1 MEQPRERAMDVG
13 FIGLGNMGAAMA
25 RNLIK
30 AGHRITVYNRSRG
43 KAEELA
49 KDGAVVAGSPAEAA
63 RTGIALTMLANDDA
77 LCAVTEGPDGILA
90 GLPADGILVS
100 MSTVSLAVT
109 RRLASAA
116 TDAGKVFV
124 AAPVFGRPD
133 AAVAAKLFIPVAG
146 PAAAVARIEP
156 LLAAMGQKT
165 VQFGEDPV
173 HAAAVKIS
181 GNFMLQTAIEG
192 LAEALALIRKH
203 GVDPAQYLDFM
214 TGSLFGAPLYKIYGS
229 AIVEQRYEPAG
240 FALPLALKDTKLA
253 LAAADEAG
261 IPLPLADLIRDRFL
275 IGLSRGWE
283 NLDMAALG
291 KVAAENAGLK
301 G

>member
-1 MEQPRERAMDVG
+1 MDVG

-30 AGHRITVYNRSRG
+30 AGHRVTVYNRSRN
-43 KAEELA
+43 KAEELV
-49 KDGAVVAGSPAEAA
+49 KEGALIADHPADAA
-63 RTGIALTMLANDDA
+63 RSGVAITMLADDDA
-77 LCAVTEGPDGILA
+77 LSAVTEGPEGVLA
-90 GLPADGILVS
+90 GLPADGILVN

-109 RRLASAA
+109 RRLAA
-116 TDAGKVFV
+116 TAKDAGKVFV

-133 AAVAAKLFIPVAG
+133 AAEAAKLFIPVAG
-146 PAAAVARIEP
+146 LTSAVTKIEP

-165 VQFGEDPV
+165 VRFGEDPA

-192 LAEALALIRKH
+192 LAEALALVRKH
-203 GVDPAQYLDFM
+203 GVDPAGYLDLM
-214 TGSLFGAPLYKIYGS
+214 TSTLFTAPLYKGYGG
-229 AIVEQRYEPAG
+229 AIVARRYEPAG

-261 IPLPLADLIRDRFL
+261 VPLPLADLIRDRFL

-291 KVAAENAGLK
+291 KVAAENAGLE

>member
-1 MEQPRERAMDVG
+1 MDIG
-13 FIGLGNMGAAMA
+13 FIGLGNMGVAMA

-30 AGHRITVYNRSRG
+30 AGHRLTVHNRSRD
-43 KAEELA
+43 KAEALA
-49 KDGAVVAGSPAEAA
+49 EEGAIVANSPAEAA
-63 RTGIALTMLANDDA
+63 RTGIAITMLANDEA
-77 LCAVTEGPDGILA
+77 LYAVTEGPDGILA
-90 GLPADGILVS
+90 GLPADGIMVS
-100 MSTVSLAVT
+100 MSTVSLAAT
-109 RRLASAA
+109 RRLSAA
-116 TDAGKVFV
+116 VKGAGRLFV

-133 AAVAAKLFIPVAG
+133 AAEAAKLFNPVAG
-146 PAAAVARIEP
+146 PAAAVTRIEP

-165 VQFGEDPV
+165 VHFGEDPV

-203 GVDPAQYLDFM
+203 GVDPALYLDFM
-214 TGSLFGAPLYKIYGS
+214 TSSLFTAPLYKGYGG

-261 IPLPLADLIRDRFL
+261 IQLPLADLIRDRFL

-291 KVAAENAGLK
+291 KVAAENAGLE

>member
-1 MEQPRERAMDVG
+1 MDIG
-13 FIGLGNMGAAMA
+13 FVGLGNMGAAMA
-25 RNLIK
+25 RNLMK
-30 AGHRITVYNRSRG
+30 AGHRLIVYNRSRD
-43 KAEELA
+43 KAEALA
-49 KDGAVVAGSPAEAA
+49 GEGAIVAGSPAEAA
-63 RTGIALTMLANDDA
+63 RTGIVFTMLANDEA
-77 LCAVTEGPDGILA
+77 LYAVTEGPDGVLA
-90 GLPADGILVS
+90 GLPEGGIMVS
-100 MSTVSLAVT
+100 MSTVSLAAT
-109 RRLASAA
+109 RRIAA
-116 TDAGKVFV
+116 AVKGDGKRFV

-133 AAVAAKLFIPVAG
+133 AAEAARLFIPVAG
-146 PAAAVARIEP
+146 PAAAVTRIEP

-165 VQFGEDPV
+165 VHFGEDPT
-173 HAAAVKIS
+173 HAAMVKIS

-192 LAEALALIRKH
+192 LAEALALVRKH

-214 TGSLFGAPLYKIYGS
+214 TASLFTAPLYKIYGG
-229 AIVEQRYEPAG
+229 AIVEQRYTPAG

-291 KVAAENAGLK
+291 KVAAENAGLD

>member
-1 MEQPRERAMDVG
+1 MDVG
-13 FIGLGNMGAAMA
+13 FIGLGNMGAAMT

-30 AGHRITVYNRSRG
+30 AGHKVTAYNRSRD
-43 KAEELA
+43 KAEALG
-49 KDGAVVAGSPAEAA
+49 KDGAIVADTPAEAA

-77 LCAVTEGPDGILA
+77 LCAVIDGPDGILA
-90 GLPADGILVS
+90 GLPAGGILVS

-109 RRLASAA
+109 RRQAEAA
-116 TDAGKVFV
+116 RQAGKLFV

-133 AAVAAKLFIPVAG
+133 AAEAAKLFIPVAG
-146 PAAAVARIEP
+146 PADAVTRIEP

-165 VQFGEDPV
+165 VHFGEDPV

-181 GNFMLQTAIEG
+181 GNFMLQTAIES
-192 LAEALALIRKH
+192 LAEALALVRKH
-203 GVDPAQYLDFM
+203 GIDPAQYLDFM
-214 TGSLFGAPLYKIYGS
+214 TSSLFTAPLYKGYGG

-253 LAAADEAG
+253 QAAAEEAG

-275 IGLSRGWE
+275 IGLSRGWDH
-283 NLDMAALG
+283 LDMAALG
-291 KVAAENAGLK
+291 KVAAENAGLDS
-301 G
+301 

>member
-1 MEQPRERAMDVG
+1 MDVG

-25 RNLIK
+25 RNLIG
-30 AGHRITVYNRSRG
+30 AGHRLTVYNRSRE

-49 KDGAVVAGSPAEAA
+49 KDGAIVAGSPAEAA
-63 RTGIALTMLANDDA
+63 RTGIALTMLANDEA
-77 LCAVTEGPDGILA
+77 LYAVAEGPDGILA
-90 GLPADGILVS
+90 GLPEGGIMVS
-100 MSTVSLAVT
+100 MSTVSLAAT
-109 RRLASAA
+109 RRLDKAA
-116 TDAGKVFV
+116 RNAGRPFV
-124 AAPVFGRPD
+124 AAPVFGRPE
-133 AAVAAKLFIPVAG
+133 AAAEAKLFIPVAG
-146 PAAAVARIEP
+146 PAAAVTRIEP

-165 VQFGEDPV
+165 VRFGEDPT

-192 LAEALALIRKH
+192 LAEALALVRKL
-203 GVDPAQYLDFM
+203 GIDPAQYLDFM
-214 TGSLFGAPLYKIYGS
+214 TSSLFTAPLYKGYGG

-291 KVAAENAGLK
+291 KVAAENAGLD

>member
-1 MEQPRERAMDVG
+1 MDIG

-25 RNLIK
+25 RNLIRV
-30 AGHRITVYNRSRG
+30 GHRLTVYNRSRD
-43 KAEELA
+43 KAEELS
-49 KDGAVVAGSPAEAA
+49 KEGAVVAGSPAEAA
-63 RTGIALTMLANDDA
+63 RTGIALTMLANDEA
-77 LCAVTEGPDGILA
+77 LYAVTEGPDGILA
-90 GLPADGILVS
+90 GLPAGGIMVS
-100 MSTVSLAVT
+100 MSTVSLAAT
-109 RRLASAA
+109 RRLAAA
-116 TDAGKVFV
+116 FKGDGKLFV

-133 AAVAAKLFIPVAG
+133 AAEAAKLFIPVAG
-146 PAAAVARIEP
+146 PAAAVTKIEP
-156 LLAAMGQKT
+156 LLAVMGQKT
-165 VQFGEDPV
+165 VHFGEDPV

-181 GNFMLQTAIEG
+181 GNFMLQVAIEG
-192 LAEALALIRKH
+192 LAEALALVRKH
-203 GVDPAQYLDFM
+203 GIDPAQYLDFM
-214 TGSLFGAPLYKIYGS
+214 TSSLFTAPLYKGYGG

-291 KVAAENAGLK
+291 KVAAENAGLDD
-301 G
+301 

>member
-1 MEQPRERAMDVG
+1 MDVG

-30 AGHRITVYNRSRG
+30 AGHRVTAYNRSRD

-49 KDGAVVAGSPAEAA
+49 KDGALVADTPAEAA

-77 LCAVTEGPDGILA
+77 LCAVIDGPDGILA
-90 GLPADGILVS
+90 GLPSGGILVS

-109 RRLASAA
+109 RRQADAA
-116 TDAGKVFV
+116 KKAGKQFV

-133 AAVAAKLFIPVAG
+133 AAEAAKLFIPVAG

-165 VQFGEDPV
+165 VSFGDDPV

-181 GNFMLQTAIEG
+181 GNFMLQSAIEA
-192 LAEALALIRKH
+192 LAEALALVRKH

-214 TGSLFGAPLYKIYGS
+214 TSSLFTAPLYKGYGG
-229 AIVEQRYEPAG
+229 AIVTQRYEPAG

-253 LAAADEAG
+253 LAAADEVG

-275 IGLSRGWE
+275 IGLSRGWDR
-283 NLDMAALG
+283 LDMAALG
-291 KVAAENAGLK
+291 KVAAENAGLE

>member
-1 MEQPRERAMDVG
+1 MNVG
-13 FIGLGNMGAAMA
+13 FIGLGNMGSAMA

-30 AGHRITVYNRSRG
+30 AGHRVTVYNRSRD
-43 KAEELA
+43 KAEALA
-49 KDGAVVAGSPAEAA
+49 KDGAAIADSPADVA
-63 RTGIALTMLANDDA
+63 RTGVVLAMLADDHA
-77 LCAVTEGPDGILA
+77 LRAVTEGPEGVLA
-90 GLPADGILVS
+90 GLPPDGILVS

-109 RRLASAA
+109 RELAAA
-116 TDAGKVFV
+116 FTAAGRYFV

-133 AAVAAKLFIPVAG
+133 AADAAKLFIPVAG
-146 PAAAVARIEP
+146 PAEAVARIEP

-165 VQFGEDPV
+165 VRFGEDPT
-173 HAAAVKIS
+173 HAVAVKIS
-181 GNFMLQTAIEG
+181 GNFMLQSAIES
-192 LAEALALIRKH
+192 LAEALALVRKH
-203 GVDPAQYLDFM
+203 GVDPAQYLDFI
-214 TGSLFGAPLYKIYGS
+214 TGSLFTAPLYKGYGS
-229 AIVEQRYEPAG
+229 AIVERRYEPAG

-291 KVAAENAGLK
+291 KVAAENAGLES
-301 G
+301 

>member
-1 MEQPRERAMDVG
+1 MDVG

-30 AGHRITVYNRSRG
+30 AGHRVTVYNRSRD
-43 KAEELA
+43 KAEDLA
-49 KDGAVVAGSPAEAA
+49 RGGAIVAGTPAEAA
-63 RTGIALTMLANDDA
+63 RTGVALTMLANDEA
-77 LCAVTEGPDGILA
+77 LCAVIDGPDGILA
-90 GLPADGILVS
+90 GLPAGGILVS
-100 MSTVSLAVT
+100 MSTVSIAVT
-109 RRLASAA
+109 RRQADAA
-116 TDAGKVFV
+116 QQAGRLFV

-133 AAVAAKLFIPVAG
+133 AAEAAKLFIPVAG
-146 PAAAVARIEP
+146 PAEAVTRIEP

-165 VQFGEDPV
+165 VHFGEDPV

-192 LAEALALIRKH
+192 LAEAFALVRKH
-203 GVDPAQYLDFM
+203 GIDPAQYLDFM
-214 TGSLFGAPLYKIYGS
+214 TSSLFTAPLYKIYGS

-275 IGLSRGWE
+275 IGLSRGWDH
-283 NLDMAALG
+283 LDMAALG
-291 KVAAENAGLK
+291 KVAAENAGLD

>member
-1 MEQPRERAMDVG
+1 MDVG

-30 AGHRITVYNRSRG
+30 AGHRVTAYNRSRD

-49 KDGAVVAGSPAEAA
+49 KEGAFVADRPADAA
-63 RTGIALTMLANDDA
+63 RTGVAITMLANDDA
-77 LCAVTEGPDGILA
+77 LSAVTEGPEGILA

-109 RRLASAA
+109 RRLARVA
-116 TDAGKVFV
+116 TDAGKLFV

-133 AAVAAKLFIPVAG
+133 AAEAAKLFIPVAG
-146 PAAAVARIEP
+146 PAAAVAKIEP

-165 VQFGEDPV
+165 VPFGDDPV

-192 LAEALALIRKH
+192 LAEALALVRKH
-203 GVDPAQYLDFM
+203 GVDPAGYLDFM
-214 TGSLFGAPLYKIYGS
+214 TSTLFTAPLYKGYGG
-229 AIVEQRYEPAG
+229 AIVAQRYEPAG

-261 IPLPLADLIRDRFL
+261 VPLPLADLIRDRFL

-283 NLDMAALG
+283 KLDMAALG
-291 KVAAENAGLK
+291 KVAAENAGLE